1 MQVTEK
7 SSTIQVKDQWLICP
21 HCGKQKVQ
29 RLTPT
34 TQAKNLPVYCKRC
47 GTESIVN
54 IDPMSLRP
62 RA

>member
-1 MQVTEK
+1 MQSSEK
-7 SSTIQVKDQWLICP
+7 FDTIQVRDNWLYCP
-21 HCGKQKVQ
+21 KCGKQKVQ

-34 TQAKNLPVYCKRC
+34 TQARDLPVYCKRC

-54 IDPMSLRP
+54 IDHLRLRP